1 MSGKPLSQNAIGREL
16 GLSPANMTKMRKQGC
31 PMDSVDSVRAWR
43 TTRQNIAA
51 RKPEPAQSYGS
62 DDGQPPEN
70 CTGDEC
76 EGLDS
81 ARTRLMVA
89 DADIAEIKAAELAG
103 RYVDKSVVER
113 AVYEAA
119 RGLRDGMTSAARRLS
134 AEVAALSTSGECEAA
149 IAQEMRHLLDSFSR
163 QLAQKISIQVAA

>member
-1 MSGKPLSQNAIGREL
+1 ME
-16 GLSPANMTKMRKQGC
+16 
-31 PMDSVDSVRAWR
+31 SVESVRAWR

-51 RKPEPAQSYGS
+51 RKAEPVRTYNSNDQQSS
-62 DDGQPPEN
+62 EKCALDD
-70 CTGDEC
+70 C

-134 AEVAALSTSGECEAA
+134 AEVAALSTPAECETA
-149 IAQEMRHLLDSFSR
+149 ITQEMRHLLDSFSR
-163 QLAQKISIQVAA
+163 QLAQKISIQAAA

>member
-1 MSGKPLSQNAIGREL
+1 ME
-16 GLSPANMTKMRKQGC
+16 
-31 PMDSVDSVRAWR
+31 SVESVRAWR

-51 RKPEPAQSYGS
+51 RKPEPTQARS
-62 DDGQPPEN
+62 PELPLAASN
-70 CTGDEC
+70 TRSPESREWAEC

-134 AEVAALSTSGECEAA
+134 AEVAALSTPGECETA

-163 QLAQKISIQVAA
+163 QLAQKIGTQAVA

>member
-1 MSGKPLSQNAIGREL
+1 
-16 GLSPANMTKMRKQGC
+16 
-31 PMDSVDSVRAWR
+31 MDSVDSVRAWR

-51 RKPEPAQSYGS
+51 RKPEPVQACGP
-62 DDGQPPEN
+62 DNGQPSEN
-70 CTGDEC
+70 CTWDEC

-103 RYVDKSVVER
+103 KYVDKSAVER
-113 AVYEAA
+113 AVYEAT
-119 RGLRDGMTSAARRLS
+119 RGLRDGMISAARRLS
-134 AEVAALSTSGECEAA
+134 AEVAALSAPGECEAV

-163 QLAQKISIQVAA
+163 QLVQKISVQAAA

>member
-1 MSGKPLSQNAIGREL
+1 MSQNAIGREL

-31 PMDSVDSVRAWR
+31 PIDSVESVRAWR

-51 RKPEPAQSYGS
+51 RKPEPVRAYSS
-62 DDGQPPEN
+62 NDRQPPEK
-70 CTGDEC
+70 CALSEC

-103 RYVDKSVVER
+103 KYVDKSAVER

-134 AEVAALSTSGECEAA
+134 AEVAALSTPGECETA

-163 QLAQKISIQVAA
+163 QLAQKISVQAAT

>member
-1 MSGKPLSQNAIGREL
+1 MSGKSLSQNAIGREL

-31 PMDSVDSVRAWR
+31 PMDSVDSVRVWR

-51 RKPEPAQSYGS
+51 RKPEPAQSCS
-62 DDGQPPEN
+62 PDNGQPPEN
-70 CTGDEC
+70 CTGGEC

-103 RYVDKSVVER
+103 KYVDKSAVDR

-119 RGLRDGMTSAARRLS
+119 RGLRDGMISAARRLS
-134 AEVAALSTSGECEAA
+134 AEVAALSAPSECEAA
-149 IAQEMRHLLDSFSR
+149 IANEMRHLLDSFSR
-163 QLAQKISIQVAA
+163 QLAQKISTKAVA